1 MRYDFDFDDVK
12 ENYPTEFTERMRMR
26 FIEICNTILTSD
38 NQQLVNKLYDIL
50 FTEYRMYIIESHPII
65 KVSCFEEVI
74 VKLLNDE
81 EKNLYEDHG
90 ISTSPFMRYLALIKE
105 SEMKQRAKHHS
116 YRTMSNGSE
125 ISKINP
131 KSYLFMFVAGHN
143 DKIKNQ
149 TIRRLIHQYFSEM

>member
-12 ENYPTEFTERMRMR
+12 ENYPTEFVDRMRMR

-38 NQQLVNKLYDIL
+38 NQQLVNKLYDVL
-50 FTEYRMYIIESHPII
+50 FTEYRNYILESHPII
-65 KVSCFEEVI
+65 KLSCFEEVI
-74 VKLLNDE
+74 VKILNDE
-81 EKNLYEDHG
+81 EKNLYENHG
-90 ISTSPFMRYLALIKE
+90 ISSSPFVRFLALIKE
-105 SEMKQRAKHHS
+105 SEMKSASKHHS
-116 YRTMSNGSE
+116 YRKANLPET
-125 ISKINP
+125 SKINP